1 MANTDQTTRS
11 KSKLVAATQ
20 GQRLPLLYNVFFLLI
35 EPFSALVGAY
45 YAHFQPEEY
54 LRLTHAASLPSPLPL
69 GTTVALSQL
78 GNLYL
83 FFALNEALVLRSTSD
98 LTVWKTVLFVLLIAD
113 VGHLWTV
120 RSLGLSIYY
129 NVLAWNAID
138 WGNVPFVYFGA
149 TMRIAFLAGVG
160 LGAPQTHRK
169 RSS

>member
-1 MANTDQTTRS
+1 MADRNTPS
-11 KSKLVAATQ
+11 KPKAVAATQ
-20 GQRLPLLYNVFFLLI
+20 GQRLPLIYNIFFLLI
-35 EPFSALVGAY
+35 EPISALVGAY
-45 YAHFQPEEY
+45 FAHFRPEEY

-98 LTVWKTVLFVLLIAD
+98 LTVWKRVLFVLLVAD
-113 VGHLWTV
+113 LGHLYTV

-129 NVLAWNAID
+129 DVLSWNAID

-149 TMRIAFLAGVG
+149 AMRIAFLTGVG
-160 LGAPQTHRK
+160 LEAPRTHKK
-169 RSS
+169 RS